1 MKTVTIKEF
10 VEVAKENFVS
20 VESTDHYGISL
31 DIPYAKVEYEPEFDE
46 LVFVAVDR
54 ETGKSESR
62 TTYSVGECVLEIFYN
77 DKYQE
82 YMIKFVGKV
91 PDLIVKKIG

>member
-1 MKTVTIKEF
+1 METVTVKEF
-10 VEVAKENFVS
+10 VEAVTGKFVS

-31 DIPYAKVEYEPEFDE
+31 DTPCAKVEYEPEFDE
-46 LVFVAVDR
+46 LVFKAVDR

-77 DKYQE
+77 NKYQE